1 MWKIWPIC
9 PYMGTHIRPY
19 LLFFGQLSSFGNS
32 LNYNLSIGV
41 KKFRVRPLFSNFEFW
56 GLKLAPKGAW
66 LHAHHKGFGPRDP
79 VKKFSHGIK
88 LLGYVL
94 SQNKVSKDFR
104 PGPPLNSS
112 RNFFDPM
119 FIFWHF
125 LDKQIPKN
133 LNLNWY
139 NFKRLIIFI

>member
-1 MWKIWPIC
+1 MWNIWPIC
-9 PYMGTHIRPY
+9 PYMGTHFRPY

-32 LNYNLSIGV
+32 LNYNVSIGV

-104 PGPPLNSS
+104 PGPPLTLQEIFLTRCLS
-112 RNFFDPM
+112 FD
-119 FIFWHF
+119 IFWINRF
-125 LDKQIPKN
+125 PRI
-133 LNLNWY
+133 W
-139 NFKRLIIFI
+139 I